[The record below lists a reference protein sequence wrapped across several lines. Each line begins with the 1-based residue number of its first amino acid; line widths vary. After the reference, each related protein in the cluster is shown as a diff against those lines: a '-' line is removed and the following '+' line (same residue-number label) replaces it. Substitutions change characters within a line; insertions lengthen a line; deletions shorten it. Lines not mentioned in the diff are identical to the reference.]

1 MTARRKCA
9 RPLLAALL
17 PVASLLAWAG
27 GCAAA
32 AAEDSALRAIADELC
47 ATLMSEA
54 SADRSLNGYQL
65 AALAQMDPRDGK
77 GQARFSFFPNGN
89 IYCRSDGMAVW
100 ATFAVD
106 EALPPREM
114 LALQAPPSRVLKVRF
129 TRVAPP
135 SPAVEPDRLKAA
147 AQAAKG
153 ALAGSGD
160 LGAGSDLAG
169 IGGYSL
175 TGTAAAQATAPTGK
189 GPQPIIPGSL
199 SEVAGPPPAAATPAA
214 APPRSPRQ

>member
-1 MTARRKCA
+1 MTARRRSA
-9 RPLLAALL
+9 RPLRAALL
-17 PVASLLAWAG
+17 LLAPLMAWAG
-27 GCAAA
+27 GPAA
-32 AAEDSALRAIADELC
+32 AAEDSALRAIAGEIC
-47 ATLMSEA
+47 ATLMREA

-65 AALAQMDPRDGK
+65 AALARMDPRDGK
-77 GQARFSFFPNGN
+77 GQSRFSFFPNGN

-106 EALPPREM
+106 EALPPREI
-114 LALQAPPSRVLKVRF
+114 LALQAPPARVLNVRF

-153 ALAGSGD
+153 ALAGNSD
-160 LGAGSDLAG
+160 LAGGSDLAG

-175 TGTAAAQATAPTGK
+175 TGTAAAQATARTGT
-189 GPQPIIPGSL
+189 GPLPIIPGSL
-199 SEVAGPPPAAATPAA
+199 SDVAGPPAAAA
-214 APPRSPRQ
+214 APAAMPAASPRHQ